1 MHKDI
6 DIIAAG
12 ELLIDFISTDFAEDL
27 DGVSQFVKLPGGSPA
42 NLAGNMARLGKRAVL
57 VSSVGRDD
65 MGHFLLRY
73 VASLGVDTSSLR
85 QVAEPTTLIL
95 VTRSKQ
101 VSNFEAYRLADVQI
115 SAEQLP
121 EALLGRC
128 RIFHTTCFGLSR
140 EPARSSILSAAR
152 RAVALGARPSID
164 VNYAQK
170 IWPDQAAAQRVVAE
184 YCALGAWV
192 KCSEVDWERL
202 MGYPLEDAAAAAAH
216 FLAWGAHTA
225 CLTLGD
231 RGSLLS
237 AVDEET
243 VFLPARSIEVKDTTG
258 AGDAFWSG
266 FLAARLDGHG
276 LLPSAK
282 VGRKMAERK
291 LAHLGPLPVGLVK
304 EEVYAGLTE
313 E

>member
-12 ELLIDFISTDFAEDL
+12 ELLIDFISTDFAEEL
-27 DGVSQFVKLPGGSPA
+27 DEVSQFVKLPGGSPA
-42 NLAGNMARLGKRAVL
+42 NLAGNMARLGKQAVL
-57 VSSVGRDD
+57 VSSVGQDD
-65 MGHFLLRY
+65 MGSFLLRY
-73 VASLGVDTSSLR
+73 VASLGVDTSCLR

-95 VTRSKQ
+95 VTRSRQ
-101 VSNFEAYRLADVQI
+101 VSNFEAYRLADVQL

-121 EALLGRC
+121 DGLLARA

-140 EPARSSILSAAR
+140 EPARSSILGASQRAA
-152 RAVALGARPSID
+152 ALGARPSID

-170 IWPDQAAAQRVVAE
+170 IWPDRAEAQRVVAA

-202 MGYPLEDAAAAAAH
+202 MGAPLTDAAAAAAH
-216 FLAWGAHTA
+216 FLSLGAHTA

-243 VFLPARSIEVKDTTG
+243 VFLPARSIDVKDTTG

-276 LLPSAK
+276 LLASAR

-291 LAHLGPLPVGLVK
+291 LAHLGPLPPGLVK
-304 EEVYAGLTE
+304 EAVYAALAE